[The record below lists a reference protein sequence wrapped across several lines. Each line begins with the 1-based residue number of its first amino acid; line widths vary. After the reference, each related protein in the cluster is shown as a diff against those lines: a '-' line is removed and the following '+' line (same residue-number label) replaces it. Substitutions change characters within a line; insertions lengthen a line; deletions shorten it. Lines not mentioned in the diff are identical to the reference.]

1 MMYHQQGE
9 SPGLHSATPIRNGIG
24 IKFGWKHTFI
34 SSATVQERTQ
44 RGVQRMVVI
53 RGVENTVNK
62 KKFKCSVHIVLEKV
76 GRRQQSLKKAFP
88 CIIDIIKKRSSIVLM
103 LADLIWPKT
112 NTDYVS
118 GITRVLPAHS
128 NKASISFCR
137 HYWGSSTDQSNL
149 EGKFYISG
157 VTSEAE
163 DHTAP
168 RHPSLPLPCT
178 ARTGHR
184 TQHGDAGTPALPSTY
199 QPTQSSPRQSWLPKK
214 GTQVI
219 TSSSLYDKGLGMN
232 F

>member
-1 MMYHQQGE
+1 MGAAMMYHQQGE

-34 SSATVQERTQ
+34 SSATVQECTQ

-168 RHPSLPLPCT
+168 RHPSLPPMHSQDWAQNT
-178 ARTGHR
+178 ARRCWKACSPFHLS
-184 TQHGDAGTPALPSTY
+184 ANSI
-199 QPTQSSPRQSWLPKK
+199 QSSSVLASKGRHTGNYKQQS
-214 GTQVI
+214 V
-219 TSSSLYDKGLGMN
+219 
-232 F
+232 